1 MNQSQTSRS
10 RYKKTGT
17 RPRTARAR
25 SQKSQKSQTKT
36 GLFGAFRR
44 DTQPKIKRAVVIAFA
59 RELATLIES
68 GIPVVQALVLTGE
81 QRRGT
86 PLEPVVRRMV
96 RDLNA
101 GMLLADAMAAHPK
114 VFSHIFIQTVAT
126 SDKGAP
132 VAEVLRQA
140 ADFLDTADSAVSQA
154 KQALIY
160 PAIVMTVGLAV
171 VTLLI
176 TVVLP
181 SMTQLLVNLE
191 QGLPL
196 PTKIL
201 IWLSD
206 FLITQ
211 KLPLLVGGLIFVVGT
226 TKYIKTPRG
235 KLQLHRLVLRVPAAS
250 TLIVYNDIARAS
262 AAMSALTSAG
272 LSLPEAVEVATETA
286 SNLVIRGALARG
298 RAGLLAGDGL
308 ARPLAATGVFP
319 ETFIQT
325 LRVAEDTGTMDA
337 NLKRMADFYQ
347 KEAESAV
354 KNLVGLVEPLST
366 VFIALIVGFIAMA
379 VVMPMYSALGSLGN

>member
-1 MNQSQTSRS
+1 MNRSQTSR
-10 RYKKTGT
+10 
-17 RPRTARAR
+17 PRTSLARNKKKGARTRNARAR
-25 SQKSQKSQTKT
+25 GKST
-36 GLFGAFRR
+36 GVFGMFRR
-44 DTQPKIKRAVVIAFA
+44 DSAPKIKRAIVIAFA

-96 RDLNA
+96 RDLNS
-101 GMLLADAMAAHPK
+101 GMLLADAMAVHSS

-126 SDKGAP
+126 SDRGAP

-140 ADFLDTADSAVSQA
+140 ADFLDTADSAIAQA

-160 PAIVMTVGLAV
+160 PAIVMTVGLVV

-181 SMTQLLVNLE
+181 SMTQLLVNLD

-211 KLPLLVGGLIFVVGT
+211 KLPLLVGGLIVTVGT
-226 TKYIKTPRG
+226 AKYIKTPRG
-235 KLQLHRLVLRVPAAS
+235 KLQLHKLVLRVPAAS
-250 TLIVYNDIARAS
+250 TLIVYSDIARAS

-272 LSLPEAVEVATETA
+272 LSLPEAVEVATGTA

>member
-1 MNQSQTSRS
+1 MSQTQSSRS
-10 RYKKTGT
+10 SMSHSRKKKASART
-17 RPRTARAR
+17 RDTRAR
-25 SQKSQKSQTKT
+25 GKNT
-36 GLFGAFRR
+36 GVFSLLRR
-44 DTQPKIKRAVVIAFA
+44 DSSPKIKQAIVIAFA

-86 PLEPVVRRMV
+86 PLEQVVRRLV
-96 RDLNA
+96 RDLNS
-101 GMLLADAMAAHPK
+101 GMLLADAMAAYPK
-114 VFSHIFIQTVAT
+114 VFSHIFVQTVAT

-181 SMTQLLVNLE
+181 SMTQLLANLD

-211 KLPLLVGGLIFVVGT
+211 KLTLLIGGLIVTVGT

-235 KLQLHRLVLRVPAAS
+235 KMQLHQLVLRIPAAS
-250 TLIVYNDIARAS
+250 TVIIYSDIARAS
-262 AAMSALTSAG
+262 RAMSALTSAG
-272 LSLPEAVEVATETA
+272 LSLPEAVDVATETT
-286 SNLVIRGALARG
+286 SNLVIRGAFAKG
-298 RAGLLAGDGL
+298 RVGLLAGDGL

-379 VVMPMYSALGSLGN
+379 VVMPMYSALGTLGN

>member
-10 RYKKTGT
+10 RTSRARNTKTGART
-17 RPRTARAR
+17 RNARAR
-25 SQKSQKSQTKT
+25 GKNT
-36 GLFGAFRR
+36 GVFGMFRR
-44 DTQPKIKRAVVIAFA
+44 DSAPKIKRSIVIAFA

-86 PLEPVVRRMV
+86 PFEPVVRRMV
-96 RDLNA
+96 RDLNS

-140 ADFLDTADSAVSQA
+140 ADFLDTADSAMSQA

-181 SMTQLLVNLE
+181 SMTQLLVNLD

-211 KLPLLVGGLIFVVGT
+211 KLPLLVGGLIVTVGT
-226 TKYIKTPRG
+226 AKYIKTPRG
-235 KLQLHRLVLRVPAAS
+235 KLQLHQLALRVPAAS
-250 TLIVYNDIARAS
+250 TLIVYSDIARAS

-354 KNLVGLVEPLST
+354 KNLVGLVEPLAT

-379 VVMPMYSALGSLGN
+379 VVMPMYSALGSLGS

>member
-1 MNQSQTSRS
+1 M
-10 RYKKTGT
+10 
-17 RPRTARAR
+17 
-25 SQKSQKSQTKT
+25 
-36 GLFGAFRR
+36 
-44 DTQPKIKRAVVIAFA
+44 
-59 RELATLIES
+59 
-68 GIPVVQALVLTGE
+68 LTGE

-86 PLEPVVRRMV
+86 PLEPVVRRLV
-96 RDLNA
+96 RDLNS

-181 SMTQLLVNLE
+181 SMTQLLVNLD

-196 PTKIL
+196 PTKVL

-211 KLPLLVGGLIFVVGT
+211 KLTLMIGGLIVTVGT
-226 TKYIKTPRG
+226 NKYLKTPRG
-235 KLQLHRLVLRVPAAS
+235 KMQLHQLVLRIPAAS
-250 TLIVYNDIARAS
+250 TVIIYSDIARAS
-262 AAMSALTSAG
+262 RAMSALTSAG
-272 LSLPEAVEVATETA
+272 LSLPEAVDVATETT
-286 SNLVIRGALARG
+286 SNLVIRGAFAKG
-298 RAGLLAGDGL
+298 RAGLIAGDGL

-379 VVMPMYSALGSLGN
+379 VVMPMYSALGTLGN

>member
-1 MNQSQTSRS
+1 MN
-10 RYKKTGT
+10 
-17 RPRTARAR
+17 
-25 SQKSQKSQTKT
+25 QTKT
-36 GLFGAFRR
+36 RR
-44 DTQPKIKRAVVIAFA
+44 SSTSPSRKKKTVARMRGTRARGKNTGVFSLLRRGSSPKIKQSIVIAFA

-86 PLEPVVRRMV
+86 PLEPVVRRLV
-96 RDLNA
+96 RDLNS

-181 SMTQLLVNLE
+181 SMTQLLVNLD

-196 PTKIL
+196 PTKVL

-211 KLPLLVGGLIFVVGT
+211 KLTLLIGGLIVTVGT

-235 KLQLHRLVLRVPAAS
+235 KMQLHQLVLRIPAAS
-250 TLIVYNDIARAS
+250 TVIIYSDIARAS
-262 AAMSALTSAG
+262 RAMSALTSAG
-272 LSLPEAVEVATETA
+272 LSLPEAVDVATETT
-286 SNLVIRGALARG
+286 SNLVIRGAFAKG
-298 RAGLLAGDGL
+298 RVGLIAGDGL

-379 VVMPMYSALGSLGN
+379 VVMPMYSALGTLGN